1 MMINF
6 KNKRSSRG
14 FVTLVSVIIVGFVA
28 LSVAVGVLLI
38 GIGADQA
45 TSNLERAAIAR
56 GYAEACAEEA
66 LYELKLDNTYAAGA
80 VINFTYGSCTVAS
93 ITGTGN
99 TNRVVQV
106 TGTVGA
112 VVKKIEIDIAQL
124 DPNLTLNSWQE
135 LADF

>member
-1 MMINF
+1 M
-6 KNKRSSRG
+6 NKLHKKTKKKA

-80 VINFTYGSCTVAS
+80 VINFTYGSCSVTS
-93 ITGTGN
+93 ITGSGN

-124 DPNLTLNSWQE
+124 DPTLTLNSWQE